1 VRLLR
6 FLLRLVGWLL
16 TPLVAWAASLF
27 GAWLGALA
35 AALVASATAAIV
47 LTVIGGAIGAVLGTM
62 LWMRMLRRSP
72 ELRHALHVTAEGIPL
87 DAIEEEERSA
97 VE

>member
-35 AALVASATAAIV
+35 GAVVTNATAALVF
-47 LTVIGGAIGAVLGTM
+47 TVVGGAIGALLGTM
-62 LWMRMLRRSP
+62 LWMRLLRRSP

-87 DAIEEEERSA
+87 DAIEEEERRA